1 MGRQKFTIDGK
12 RLKSLRE
19 EKGKTQLIMAREL
32 HAKLGMKTNSSDAL
46 LRTSYQRNERT
57 GNITRQ
63 RANAL
68 AEILGV
74 ELRILQG
81 EKPSDGDQQDIE
93 IPDSWAYLQ
102 QIEQTIHAVLAK
114 GENQPL
120 QQALQQTLAE
130 TSFTSGSANENRQ
143 DAISYLAED
152 IAARIE
158 AVQLVRDKNEIAAL
172 STLTGLLEKELLRP
186 ANAEG
191 LWFVNI
197 YHREHQ
203 SNGFNARSEITQR
216 ANWAIGIIREYVEE
230 LQRQHPCSDESIR
243 LTQDGFWYRIEIRNP
258 RFRRTVRIDLVRCL
272 PDAKGLRWVKP
283 SWRDEYLIRA
293 PLNDW
298 ARANF
303 NFVYDFD
310 GKQSPSGDIRQL
322 RLRVTEYNQSVS
334 RPTGNMVI
342 SGHLGEISDERVT
355 SSRDEAHLHWL
366 AQNWLTDELK
376 CALAPF
382 LTDYP
387 RECWSLHGLTI
398 DLDEGQS
405 KNRKRPLLERY
416 LGPKYHIELVEQIGE
431 DKFVPVPWREKDREA
446 LKKSIQEMLND
457 PNHPAWTTDEPRRT
471 FTAYSVEP

>member
-114 GENQPL
+114 GENQTL
-120 QQALQQTLAE
+120 QQAHQQTLAE

-216 ANWAIGIIREYVEE
+216 ANWAIGI
-230 LQRQHPCSDESIR
+230 S
-243 LTQDGFWYRIEIRNP
+243 NP
-258 RFRRTVRIDLVRCL
+258 V
-272 PDAKGLRWVKP
+272 
-283 SWRDEYLIRA
+283 
-293 PLNDW
+293 
-298 ARANF
+298 
-303 NFVYDFD
+303 
-310 GKQSPSGDIRQL
+310 
-322 RLRVTEYNQSVS
+322 
-334 RPTGNMVI
+334 
-342 SGHLGEISDERVT
+342 
-355 SSRDEAHLHWL
+355 
-366 AQNWLTDELK
+366 
-376 CALAPF
+376 
-382 LTDYP
+382 
-387 RECWSLHGLTI
+387 
-398 DLDEGQS
+398 
-405 KNRKRPLLERY
+405 
-416 LGPKYHIELVEQIGE
+416 
-431 DKFVPVPWREKDREA
+431 
-446 LKKSIQEMLND
+446 
-457 PNHPAWTTDEPRRT
+457 
-471 FTAYSVEP
+471 